1 MAVSGTAVSLC
12 AEQNTTVEADLN
24 ESTKTSLAEGNESSS
39 KLQTEKEILAHVIP
53 IRDQI
58 GAPILDILRR
68 GLKDAIK
75 AKATTVGLDMDTPGG
90 ELGVT
95 LDMMKEIVESFER
108 FDGPI
113 LTYVNSDAISAGAY
127 IAIATNEIA
136 FAPYGQIGAAE
147 AVSGGGGDID
157 SGMKRKINSYL
168 KAKIRNFSS
177 KHRYRSRV
185 MAAMM
190 DANETLLVEGKRPV
204 ATDGSLIQKD
214 GELLTLTAEEA
225 VREYG
230 DPPQYLLGI
239 GIYKTVEDLLVAKY
253 GKGNFKVIKMD
264 INWAEELGL
273 WLNGIAPIILG
284 LGMLLLF
291 IEFKTPG
298 FGVFGGSGLVLLLI
312 FFGSKYV
319 TGFADYEEVVV
330 FLLGAGLVA
339 LEVFLFPGL
348 VVPALLGMVMM
359 LGALLWAM
367 VDIWPVPDFKWSL
380 DLFRKPIQDL
390 GTGLFITLALGILA
404 ARLLPKTPLW
414 NHLTLGATVGGANP
428 IVTGGAS
435 STDAPQELPPTGS
448 EGVAITQLFP
458 SGKVEIE
465 GRRYEAQAR
474 SSTIRKG
481 ENIRVVGHRDFN
493 LLVTRKEKT

>member
-1 MAVSGTAVSLC
+1 
-12 AEQNTTVEADLN
+12 
-24 ESTKTSLAEGNESSS
+24 
-39 KLQTEKEILAHVIP
+39 
-53 IRDQI
+53 
-58 GAPILDILRR
+58 
-68 GLKDAIK
+68 
-75 AKATTVGLDMDTPGG
+75 
-90 ELGVT
+90 
-95 LDMMKEIVESFER
+95 
-108 FDGPI
+108 
-113 LTYVNSDAISAGAY
+113 
-127 IAIATNEIA
+127 
-136 FAPYGQIGAAE
+136 
-147 AVSGGGGDID
+147 
-157 SGMKRKINSYL
+157 
-168 KAKIRNFSS
+168 
-177 KHRYRSRV
+177 
-185 MAAMM
+185 
-190 DANETLLVEGKRPV
+190 
-204 ATDGSLIQKD
+204 
-214 GELLTLTAEEA
+214 
-225 VREYG
+225 
-230 DPPQYLLGI
+230 
-239 GIYKTVEDLLVAKY
+239 
-253 GKGNFKVIKMD
+253 
-264 INWAEELGL
+264 
-273 WLNGIAPIILG
+273 
-284 LGMLLLF
+284 
-291 IEFKTPG
+291 
-298 FGVFGGSGLVLLLI
+298 
-312 FFGSKYV
+312 
-319 TGFADYEEVVV
+319 VVV

-390 GTGLFITLALGILA
+390 GIGLFITLTLGILA

-493 LLVTRKEKT
+493 LLVTRKEKI